1 MFFINC
7 IGIDLGTASVLI
19 YVKGKGIILR
29 EPSVIAVT
37 NDQEHQV
44 VAVGEEAWKMIG
56 RTPENI
62 QVIRP
67 LKEGVI
73 SDYQYTEKMLKYF
86 VQKTMGRRLFKPLV
100 AVCVPSGVTEVEKR
114 AVRDAAEQIGAR
126 NIHIIEEPLAAAVGA
141 GLDIYRPSGC
151 MVVDIGGGTTDIAV
165 ISMGGVVV
173 DASVKIAGD
182 NFDEAISRYLRKRY
196 NLLVGERTAEEIKI
210 QVGSVSNT
218 DEETS
223 MTVRGRHLVTGL
235 PVSMEITSTDVRT
248 ALAEPVANILDA
260 VHHVLDRGSIPILS
274 GTGGLLHRHLCNIIN
289 EWRKCVYAGDEC
301 GVLSGIPSDT
311 CHCERKLGGS
321 TAISADHDRTAGGF
335 HGGCKPS
342 VPTGLI

>member
-29 EPSVIAVT
+29 ESSVIAVT

-56 RTPENI
+56 RAPENI

-218 DEETS
+218 DEEMS
-223 MTVRGRHLVTGL
+223 MPVRGRHLVTGL
-235 PVSMEITSTDVRT
+235 PVSMEITSADVRT

-260 VHHVLDRGSIPILS
+260 VHHVLEQTPPELAADIYEKGIVLTGGGAMLRGLDQRMQEATGLEVFLAEDAISCVAI
-274 GTGGLLHRHLCNIIN
+274 GTGRFVEHLESHR
-289 EWRKCVYAGDEC
+289 Y
-301 GVLSGIPSDT
+301 
-311 CHCERKLGGS
+311 LG
-321 TAISADHDRTAGGF
+321 
-335 HGGCKPS
+335 
-342 VPTGLI
+342 